1 MKKKILLIGIDSR
14 LSRVFYFKYNKIF
27 NIYGT
32 SRKKNSKKI
41 FFLDLKNINNFNLF
55 LNFHYVIFISGITD
69 YNSCENNYLTAK
81 KVNCVNIPKLVL
93 RFLKKG
99 SHIIFISSNTVFKC
113 KKKLPNEKDK
123 TNPGFNYAKLKD
135 MAEKKIMSYKKYI
148 NKISI
153 VRLTKNID
161 IYSQPFSGWINSIK
175 ARENFTALKDLY
187 FSPVLYKNSAEL
199 IFKIVSKNLSGIYH
213 MSGAKDISYYNFIKK
228 FLLFIR
234 LKKNLVKGLNSR
246 QSKIKLIYNHPVTA
260 LSMQYTTLRTGLKPI
275 NLDEIFKYFYKHI

>member
-14 LSRVFYFKYNKIF
+14 LSRVFNNKYSKIF

-32 SRKKNSKKI
+32 SRKKTSKKI
-41 FFLDLKNINNFNLF
+41 FFLDLKSIKNFNLS
-55 LNFHYVIFISGITD
+55 LNFQYVIFISGITD
-69 YNSCENNYLTAK
+69 YNSCEKNYKIAK
-81 KVNCVNIPKLVL
+81 KINGVNIPKLVL

-99 SHIIFISSNTVFKC
+99 SHIIFISSNTVFKY

-123 TNPGFNYAKLKD
+123 TNPCFNYAKLKD

-153 VRLTKNID
+153 IRITKNID
-161 IYSQPFSGWINSIK
+161 IYSQPFSGWIKSIK
-175 ARENFTALKDLY
+175 ARENFTAFKDLY

-199 IFKIVSKNLSGIYH
+199 IFKVIRKNLSGVYH

-228 FLLFIR
+228 FLSFIR
-234 LKKNLVKGLNSR
+234 LKKNLVQGINSR
-246 QSKIKLIYNHPVTA
+246 RSKIKLVYNHPVTA
-260 LSMQYTTLRTGLKPI
+260 LSMQYTTIRTGLKPI
-275 NLDEIFKYFYKHI
+275 DFDKIYKYLYKHI